1 MKARG
6 GDLKYNWYAIKKNS
20 AVAERVGYLE
30 KGEIESE
37 AQCTMEKLSYDF
49 DSCRLWCM
57 VENSCGY
64 VLTDTVIVRV
74 DREVDLRTNRT
85 LAYICPMMWRRL
97 WYPRLS
103 RPVPAGIIM
112 WPVKG
117 RKRCCIL
124 LPVPIAIP

>member
-1 MKARG
+1 M
-6 GDLKYNWYAIKKNS
+6 KYNWYAIKKNS

-85 LAYICPMMWRRL
+85 LAYICPDDVAKVVVSTTV
-97 WYPRLS
+97 P
-103 RPVPAGIIM
+103 PVPAGIIM
-112 WPVKG
+112 WPAKG

-124 LPVPIAIP
+124 